1 MVIVLNYIIPISLLE
16 DRQTMKITKTA
27 IPEVLVFE
35 PTVHGDSRGYFME
48 TFRLNDFVDAGDSL
62 NFVQDNQS
70 KSSRGTL
77 RGLHYQLNFPQGKL
91 VRVLSGEVFDV
102 AVDIRKNSPTFGQW
116 VGELLS
122 ADNHKQLWV
131 PPGFAHGFYVTS
143 ESAEL
148 SYKCTEYYHPEDD
161 HSLLWNDSSIAIDWP
176 LVSDSPLL
184 SDKDKNA
191 KTLQEAALFENL

>member
-1 MVIVLNYIIPISLLE
+1 V
-16 DRQTMKITKTA
+16 KITKTA
-27 IPEVLVFE
+27 IPGVLVFE

-48 TFRLNDFVDAGDSL
+48 TFRLNDFSDAGDSL

-70 KSSRGTL
+70 KSSQGTL

-102 AVDIRKNSPTFGQW
+102 AVDIRKSSPTFGQW

-161 HSLLWNDSSIAIDWP
+161 NSLLWNDSSIAIQWP
-176 LVSDSPLL
+176 LVTDSPLL

-191 KTLQEAALFENL
+191 KTLLQAALFENL

>member
-1 MVIVLNYIIPISLLE
+1 
-16 DRQTMKITKTA
+16 MKITKTA

-48 TFRLNDFVDAGDSL
+48 TFRLNDFNDAGDSL

-70 KSSRGTL
+70 KSSQGTL

-122 ADNHKQLWV
+122 AENHKQLWV

-161 HSLLWNDSSIAIDWP
+161 HSLLWNDSSIEIEWP

>member
-1 MVIVLNYIIPISLLE
+1 
-16 DRQTMKITKTA
+16 MKITKTA
-27 IPEVLVFE
+27 IPDVLIFE

-48 TFRLNDFVDAGDSL
+48 TFRLNDFSDAGDSL

-70 KSSRGTL
+70 KSSQGTL

-116 VGELLS
+116 VAELLS
-122 ADNHKQLWV
+122 AENHKQLWV

-161 HSLLWNDSSIAIDWP
+161 HSLLWNDSSIAIEWP
-176 LVSDSPLL
+176 LVSNSPLL

-191 KTLQEAALFENL
+191 KTLQEAALFENQIK

>member
-1 MVIVLNYIIPISLLE
+1 
-16 DRQTMKITKTA
+16 MKITPTA
-27 IPEVLVFE
+27 IPYVLVFQ
-35 PTVHGDSRGYFME
+35 PTLHGDERGYFME
-48 TFRLNDFVDAGDSL
+48 TFRLSHFSERGIDC

-70 KSSRGTL
+70 KSSVGTL

-102 AVDIRKNSPTFGQW
+102 AVDIREGSPTFGKW

-122 ADNHKQLWV
+122 AENNKQLWV

-143 ESAEL
+143 PSAEL

-161 HSLLWNDSSIAIDWP
+161 HSLLWNDPALAIDWP
-176 LVSDSPLL
+176 LLSETPLL

-191 KTLQEAALFENL
+191 KPLSAAALFKSLA

>member
-1 MVIVLNYIIPISLLE
+1 
-16 DRQTMKITKTA
+16 MKITETA
-27 IPEVLVFE
+27 LPGVLVFE
-35 PTVHGDSRGYFME
+35 PTVHGDNRGYFME
-48 TFRLNDFVDAGDSL
+48 TFRLSDFVDAGSSL

-70 KSSRGTL
+70 KSSQGTL

-122 ADNHKQLWV
+122 AENNKQLWV

-143 ESAEL
+143 ETAEL

-161 HSLLWNDSSIAIDWP
+161 HSLLWNDSSIGIKWP
-176 LVSDSPLL
+176 LVSVSPLL
-184 SDKDKNA
+184 SEKDKNA
-191 KTLQEAALFENL
+191 KALLDAAIFENL

>member
-1 MVIVLNYIIPISLLE
+1 
-16 DRQTMKITKTA
+16 MKITKTA
-27 IPEVLVFE
+27 IPDVLIFE

-48 TFRLNDFVDAGDSL
+48 TFRLNDFSDAGDSL

-70 KSSRGTL
+70 KSSQGTL

-116 VGELLS
+116 VAELLS
-122 ADNHKQLWV
+122 AENHKQLWV

-161 HSLLWNDSSIAIDWP
+161 HSLLWNDSSIAIEWP

-184 SDKDKNA
+184 SNKDQNA
-191 KTLQEAALFENL
+191 KTLQQAALFENL

>member
-1 MVIVLNYIIPISLLE
+1 
-16 DRQTMKITKTA
+16 MKITKTA
-27 IPEVLVFE
+27 IPEVLVFQ

-48 TFRLNDFVDAGDSL
+48 TFRLNDFNDAGDSL

-70 KSSRGTL
+70 KSSQGTL

-122 ADNHKQLWV
+122 ADNRKQLWV

-176 LVSDSPLL
+176 LVSESPLL

>member
-1 MVIVLNYIIPISLLE
+1 M
-16 DRQTMKITKTA
+16 
-27 IPEVLVFE
+27 
-35 PTVHGDSRGYFME
+35 
-48 TFRLNDFVDAGDSL
+48 
-62 NFVQDNQS
+62 
-70 KSSRGTL
+70 
-77 RGLHYQLNFPQGKL
+77 
-91 VRVLSGEVFDV
+91 RVLSGEVFDV

-122 ADNHKQLWV
+122 AENHKQLWV

-161 HSLLWNDSSIAIDWP
+161 HSLLWNDSSIAIEWP

-184 SDKDKNA
+184 SNKDQNA
-191 KTLQEAALFENL
+191 KTLQQAALFENL

>member
-1 MVIVLNYIIPISLLE
+1 
-16 DRQTMKITKTA
+16 MKITKTA
-27 IPEVLVFE
+27 IPDVLIFE

-48 TFRLNDFVDAGDSL
+48 TFRLADFADAGDAL

-70 KSSRGTL
+70 KSSQGTL

-122 ADNHKQLWV
+122 AENHKQLWV

-161 HSLLWNDSSIAIDWP
+161 HSLLWNDSSIAIEWP
-176 LVSDSPLL
+176 LVSNSPLL

>member
-1 MVIVLNYIIPISLLE
+1 
-16 DRQTMKITKTA
+16 MKITKTS

-48 TFRLNDFVDAGDSL
+48 TFRLADFAEAGDAL
-62 NFVQDNQS
+62 NFMQDNQS
-70 KSSRGTL
+70 KSSQGTL

-102 AVDIRKNSPTFGQW
+102 AVDIRENSPTFGQW

-122 ADNHKQLWV
+122 AANHKQLWV

-143 ESAEL
+143 EFAEL
-148 SYKCTEYYHPEDD
+148 SYKCTQYYHPEDD
-161 HSLLWNDSSIAIDWP
+161 HSLLWNDPVIAIQWP
-176 LVSDSPLL
+176 LISGSPLL
-184 SDKDKNA
+184 SDKDQNA
-191 KTLQEAALFENL
+191 KTLQQAAIFENL